1 MRPSVN
7 EEEKFMRPSVNEDL
21 HQNMNEE
28 KQMRPSVNEEEKFMR
43 PSVNEEVE
51 GIDEIHPNV
60 S

>member
-1 MRPSVN
+1 
-7 EEEKFMRPSVNEDL
+7 
-21 HQNMNEE
+21 
-28 KQMRPSVNEEEKFMR
+28 MRPSVNEEEKFMR